1 MRLHR
6 LYKKRSTLPDSAMAL
21 LLHIDTATEQGS
33 VCLSREETI
42 LGLISSSEQKNHA
55 GFVQPAIQ
63 ELMQT
68 SGCQLPELDAVSV
81 TAGPGSYTGLRVGLA
96 TAKGISY
103 ALQKP
108 LILVNTLEVMARAM
122 RTELAAG
129 ATPAPDTWLCP
140 LIDARRMEVFTAW
153 YDLSLTEIQ
162 PPQALILEAGCFE
175 EMLTNRPVFFG
186 GSGHTKLKTLL
197 NSPNASFSHSL
208 HTAADLA
215 VLALKYYQI
224 GRFANLAYSEPLY
237 VKEFFNPV
245 KKV

>member
-1 MRLHR
+1 
-6 LYKKRSTLPDSAMAL
+6 MAL
-21 LLHIDTATEQGS
+21 LLHIDTATEQAS
-33 VCLSREETI
+33 VCLSRDATI

-63 ELMQT
+63 ELMQ
-68 SGCQLPELDAVSV
+68 SNGCSLTELDAISV

-96 TAKGISY
+96 TAKGICY

-122 RTELAAG
+122 LTELEAG
-129 ATPAPDTWLCP
+129 GLPVPADTWLCP
-140 LIDARRMEVFTAW
+140 MIDARRMEVFTAW

-162 PPQALILEAGCFE
+162 RPQALILEAGCFD
-175 EMLTNRPVFFG
+175 EMLGIRPVFFG
-186 GSGHTKLKTLL
+186 GSGHTKLKALL
-197 NSPNASFSHSL
+197 NSSNASFSHSL

-245 KKV
+245 KKA

>member
-1 MRLHR
+1 
-6 LYKKRSTLPDSAMAL
+6 MAL
-21 LLHIDTATEQGS
+21 LLHIDTATEQAS
-33 VCLSREETI
+33 VCLSRDETI

-63 ELMQT
+63 ELMQS
-68 SGCQLPELDAVSV
+68 SGSSLPELDAVSV
-81 TAGPGSYTGLRVGLA
+81 TAGPGSYTGLRVGMA
-96 TAKGISY
+96 TAKGICY

-122 RTELAAG
+122 LTELEAG
-129 ATPAPDTWLCP
+129 VTPAPDTWLCP
-140 LIDARRMEVFTAW
+140 MIDARRMEVFTAW

-162 PPQALILEAGCFE
+162 PPQALILKAGCFE
-175 EMLTNRPVFFG
+175 EMLANRPVFFG
-186 GSGHTKLKTLL
+186 GSGHTKLKALL
-197 NSPNASFSHSL
+197 NSPNASFSHTQ

-215 VLALKYYQI
+215 VLALKYYRI
-224 GRFANLAYSEPLY
+224 ERFANLAYSEPQY